1 MQSLG
6 NQSSAASTSP
16 FPPHLAAAFAQQQL
30 QQQQLGHQLSPAG
43 AHNPM
48 NLPFPFM
55 NGLLPNMPMPQQ
67 QQFNNINSAS
77 SKPSEKKVAP
87 NKSND
92 MTPQQLNEQHQ
103 QMLMMQQF
111 LRNSLPGHLMPP
123 MSQMI
128 PPLSPSGHQL
138 PPSMF
143 PGMPANMT
151 NNKTPS
157 STSSQKSQSKRPSNP
172 NTPISQSPHNR
183 SNGYTSSM
191 DHRISSKENSN
202 NNKTNNNNA
211 PSFSSHNVN
220 SKHNNS
226 THNNNIPPHLLLPS
240 FSPFNNN
247 GSSTSPKSHINNSK
261 ALATQQSQNTTNGS
275 DPAGKWNTA
284 HIKIAH
290 MIMSDQ
296 GCRKPN
302 PAPQQN
308 HHRQNSPKPTES
320 HNHKQMLFP
329 PLKPSV
335 SNTTSPS
342 PSAKKHNHQTQHQ
355 FGNHSNQQFPIQPS
369 FQSHGATNGHKTN
382 HNQASTGNSVK
393 STTASASTFYPPIQ
407 SPTTPFGGLA
417 SQQMTAN
424 KQPKFE
430 HSHLDNNH
438 HRDGHRSKHKSHN
451 HQQRSHH
458 SSTSQSESNKS
469 RQRSRSRS
477 PILTKSSQGHH
488 LRQGLPPP
496 FPAPSNKDGLGNG
509 PLMAPNHLATEA
521 AITAYAQLM
530 MADKQRQDMLRLSG
544 SNLAG
549 KHSNS
554 ATPLPPGMLPPFPG
568 MPHLPP
574 HHYLSMMGHFNP
586 NGMPATTPF
595 NQSQPIPNLPPPPAS
610 KSPNTMLTMQQQ
622 QAKLLQSLPQN
633 MNESDFIRMIST
645 QMQSSSKP
653 AATDRVST
661 PPSTTSSPKPRSPKR
676 TDSAAQ
682 AINSHNLFLQ
692 QLFENINRKGL
703 DTSTVAEGKRKTE
716 EAATDSEASKHK
728 HQKTKHSYSIE
739 NLFSKSE
746 DTNSE
751 EDLASTNH
759 NNKLSIE
766 ESGQKNCEEIKEDAD
781 GGAKED
787 KDETS
792 CHTVK
797 LDDEDKAVD
806 DTEEVNEATE
816 IEETDKLDESEAV
829 EDQPKADSV
838 VEEIKENEGEV
849 DASEVRVAEP
859 APEVVETDNITEDKG
874 ENEGG
879 LKTSEV
885 GQSEPMPVEIETENI
900 TEDKGENEGD
910 KYKDVDLE
918 EGKETADVE
927 DFESVSSDNEVVKQN
942 ADAAA
947 DV

>member
-30 QQQQLGHQLSPAG
+30 QQQQGHQLNPAG

-55 NGLLPNMPMPQQ
+55 NGLLPNMPMTQQQQ
-67 QQFNNINSAS
+67 QQFNNIDSAS
-77 SKPSEKKVAP
+77 SKPSEKKTVP

-92 MTPQQLNEQHQ
+92 TTPQQLNEQHQ

-111 LRNSLPGHLMPP
+111 LRNSLPGHLIPP
-123 MSQMI
+123 MPQMI

-157 STSSQKSQSKRPSNP
+157 SSSSQKSQSKRPSNP
-172 NTPISQSPHNR
+172 TTPISQSPHNR

-226 THNNNIPPHLLLPS
+226 TNNNNLPPHLLLPS

-247 GSSTSPKSHINNSK
+247 GSSTSPKSHSNNSK
-261 ALATQQSQNTTNGS
+261 ALATQRSQNTANGS

-308 HHRQNSPKPTES
+308 HHRQNSPKPVES
-320 HNHKQMLFP
+320 HNQKQMLYP
-329 PLKPSV
+329 PFKPSV
-335 SNTTSPS
+335 SNITSPS
-342 PSAKKHNHQTQHQ
+342 PSAKKHNHQPQHE

-382 HNQASTGNSVK
+382 HNQALAGNSVK

-417 SQQMTAN
+417 SQQMTTN

-438 HRDGHRSKHKSHN
+438 NRDIHRSKHKSHN
-451 HQQRSHH
+451 HNHYSGATNHNQRTHH
-458 SSTSQSESNKS
+458 SSTSQSVESNKS
-469 RQRSRSRS
+469 RHRSRSRS
-477 PILTKSSQGHH
+477 PIHTKSSQSHP
-488 LRQGLPPP
+488 LRQGLPPL
-496 FPAPSNKDGLGNG
+496 FPAPSSKDSLGNG

-544 SNLAG
+544 SNPAG
-549 KHSNS
+549 KHNNS
-554 ATPLPPGMLPPFPG
+554 ASPLPPGMLPPFPG

-586 NGMPATTPF
+586 NGMPATLPF
-595 NQSQPIPNLPPPPAS
+595 NQSHPIPNLPPPPAS
-610 KSPNTMLTMQQQ
+610 KSPNAMLAMQQQ
-622 QAKLLQSLPQN
+622 QAKLIQSLPQN

-661 PPSTTSSPKPRSPKR
+661 PPSTTSSPKHRSPKR

-692 QLFENINRKGL
+692 QLFENINRKGM
-703 DTSTVAEGKRKTE
+703 DTTTAKEGKRKTE
-716 EAATDSEASKHK
+716 EAASDSEASSSKHK
-728 HQKTKHSYSIE
+728 QQKTKHSYSIE
-739 NLFSKSE
+739 NLSSKSE
-746 DTNSE
+746 DTNSKHSE
-751 EDLASTNH
+751 KDLASTDD

-766 ESGQKNCEEIKEDAD
+766 ETDQVNCEQIKEYVD
-781 GGAKED
+781 AKED

-792 CHTVK
+792 CHGVK
-797 LDDEDKAVD
+797 VGDEDKVVD
-806 DTEEVNEATE
+806 ETEKVNEATE
-816 IEETDKLDESEAV
+816 VEETDKPDESEAV
-829 EDQPKADSV
+829 EDKPEDEGEKTDSV

-849 DASEVRVAEP
+849 DASEVE
-859 APEVVETDNITEDKG
+859 ET
-874 ENEGG
+874 
-879 LKTSEV
+879 
-885 GQSEPMPVEIETENI
+885 EPMPVEIDTESI
-900 TEDKGENEGD
+900 IEDKGENEGD
-910 KYKDVDLE
+910 KEKDVDLE
-918 EGKETADVE
+918 EGKETADVD
-927 DFESVSSDNEVVKQN
+927 DFESVSIDNEVVKQS